1 MSWEHQSPPELRLL
15 LYLGTLK
22 IVSKVKW
29 MRHSGTNVISQLFSS
44 QLLILKIPRNV
55 RTSNN

>member
-1 MSWEHQSPPELRLL
+1 MSWEHQSPSELRLL

-29 MRHSGTNVISQLFSS
+29 MKHSGTNAILQLFSA
-44 QLLILKIPRNV
+44 QLLILKIPRNA
-55 RTSNN
+55 RTFN